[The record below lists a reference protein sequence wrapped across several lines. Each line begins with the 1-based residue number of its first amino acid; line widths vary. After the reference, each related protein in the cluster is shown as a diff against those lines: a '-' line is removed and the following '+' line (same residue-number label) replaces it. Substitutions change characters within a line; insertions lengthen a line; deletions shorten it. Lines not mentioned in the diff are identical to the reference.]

1 MPWSDWA
8 TGANT
13 VLGNTY
19 PDSGTAG
26 RMLLADLASMG
37 ATGAISHLPEFLVAR
52 GAAQGAWS
60 PYVQDMLSR
69 AAMAEPNM
77 FRRSVG
83 KGLARMMPQAGM
95 IGSSFM
101 TGGK

>member
-8 TGANT
+8 GGAQQ

-26 RMLLADLASMG
+26 RMLLADLAAGG
-37 ATGAISHLPEFLVAR
+37 ATGAMAHFPEYMIAR

-60 PYVQDMLSR
+60 PYVQDMLVR

-77 FRRSVG
+77 YRRSVG
-83 KGLARMMPQAGM
+83 KGLARLMPGIGM
-95 IGSSFM
+95 AGSSIM
-101 TGGK
+101 TGGR